1 MVEHP
6 SIAQVRDEL
15 QRLRDEMDIAA
26 YWDRKRLRSE
36 LRRALWVEL
45 RSHEVKRRRAMKEF
59 TRQRM
64 LVGERILNGLY
75 SPSSEVGNT

>member
-1 MVEHP
+1 VKHP
-6 SIAQVRDEL
+6 SIAQLRDEL
-15 QRLRDEMDIAA
+15 QRLRDEKEMDA
-26 YWDRKRLRSE
+26 YWDRRRLRIE

-45 RSHEVKRRRAMKEF
+45 RSDEVKRRRAMREF

-75 SPSSEVGNT
+75 SPNSEVWDA